1 MKIIIIGDV
10 VGRPGR
16 KILCASLKKLKD
28 QYEAEFVVAN
38 AENAAEGAG
47 VVPRVGDEILNAGVD
62 VMTSGN
68 HIYDK
73 KEVIQYIENQPR
85 LIRPAN
91 YSPDAPGRGMWLG
104 STASGT
110 RVAVINIQG
119 RIFMPPTDC
128 PFRTAERLVAE
139 IGNRASIIVVDVHA
153 EATSEKQAL
162 GRYLDGRVSVVVGT
176 HTHVQTADEQIL
188 PGGTAYITDLGMTG
202 PYDGIIGVES
212 QLVISRFMRGFSNRY
227 ETATGDAQLRGV
239 VVEVDERTGKSV
251 SIDRIQ
257 VKE

>member
-1 MKIIIIGDV
+1 MCFNLRLRRGREKMKIIIIGDV

-16 KILCASLKKLKD
+16 KVLCASLKRLKD
-28 QYEAEFVVAN
+28 QYEAEFVIAN

-73 KEVIQYIENQPR
+73 KEVIPYIENQPR

-110 RVAVINIQG
+110 RVAV
-119 RIFMPPTDC
+119 
-128 PFRTAERLVAE
+128 
-139 IGNRASIIVVDVHA
+139 
-153 EATSEKQAL
+153 
-162 GRYLDGRVSVVVGT
+162 
-176 HTHVQTADEQIL
+176 
-188 PGGTAYITDLGMTG
+188 
-202 PYDGIIGVES
+202 
-212 QLVISRFMRGFSNRY
+212 
-227 ETATGDAQLRGV
+227 
-239 VVEVDERTGKSV
+239 
-251 SIDRIQ
+251 
-257 VKE
+257 